1 MRNQKKITPSNSNF
15 LALQCIC
22 LISLFLT
29 SFTQAFAQTDI
40 EQIIKIRN
48 SSNDALKSVD
58 NELNYT
64 FLTDDI
70 MITTGNGT
78 LINGKEKYRKY
89 DNKFDGNSMYRIRT
103 ADEIEVNI
111 ERGLAW
117 ESGIWKGY
125 DLKKGRNSVVNG
137 KYSAM
142 WSKSSSQWL
151 IKSQLF
157 VTLE

>member
-1 MRNQKKITPSNSNF
+1 MRNETKITTSNSNSF
-15 LALQCIC
+15 ALQCIS
-22 LISLFLT
+22 LILLFLT
-29 SFTQAFAQTDI
+29 SFTQVYAQTDI

-48 SSNDALKSVD
+48 ASNDALKSVD

-78 LINGKEKYRKY
+78 LINGKEEYRKY
-89 DNKFDGNSMYRIRT
+89 DNKFDGNSMYWIRT

-142 WSKSSSQWL
+142 WSKSSGQWL

>member
-1 MRNQKKITPSNSNF
+1 MRNETKITTSNSNSF
-15 LALQCIC
+15 ALQCIS
-22 LISLFLT
+22 LILLFLT
-29 SFTQAFAQTDI
+29 SFTQVYAQTDI
-40 EQIIKIRN
+40 EQIIKVRN
-48 SSNDALKSVD
+48 ASNDALKSID

-78 LINGKEKYRKY
+78 LINGKEEYRKY
-89 DNKFDGNSMYRIRT
+89 DNKFDGNSMYWIRT

-142 WSKSSSQWL
+142 WSKSSGQWL

>member
-1 MRNQKKITPSNSNF
+1 MRIETKITTSNSNS
-15 LALQCIC
+15 LAFPCIS
-22 LISLFLT
+22 LILLFLT
-29 SFTQAFAQTDI
+29 SFTQVYAQTEI
-40 EQIIKIRN
+40 EQIMMVRN
-48 SSNDALKSVD
+48 ASNDALKSLD
-58 NELNYT
+58 NELSYT

-78 LINGKEKYRKY
+78 LINGKDEYRKY
-89 DNKFDGNSMYRIRT
+89 DNKFDGNSMYWIRT

-125 DLKKGRNSVVNG
+125 DLKKGRDSVVNG

-142 WSKSSSQWL
+142 WSKSTGHWL